1 MIPNKSHVRI
11 PKITLKKVR
20 SHMFKNVF
28 KNTKLKSLTLC
39 ALTAASLGACGIT
52 HDNPYRTEVASRH
65 AAPAWLNERT
75 IPVAPYN
82 LTAYERMHER
92 NLPVTLYI
100 EGDGAINAD
109 IKPLKDNATPT
120 NPVALHL
127 ATRDKSKNLAYLAR
141 PCQYSGMLDAD
152 ATCDEDALQLNA
164 YSPETLNAYN
174 TALNKMKR
182 RYGLTSFHLVGYDSG
197 ATLAALIAA
206 NRNDILSLRTVSGE
220 FDLEH
225 LTPIKTAL
233 LGLPQHHFAGGQD
246 EINPPAELHS
256 YLQML
261 GPNDC
266 TENTL
271 IQEATHSSGW
281 VDKWPELLR
290 ENVPVCA
297 SPIAPTF
304 VPIEKP
310 EPIYYPRDI
319 GDLKK

>member
-1 MIPNKSHVRI
+1 M
-11 PKITLKKVR
+11 LKT
-20 SHMFKNVF
+20 VF
-28 KNTKLKSLTLC
+28 TNTKLKSLMLC
-39 ALTAASLGACGIT
+39 TLTATSLGACGVT
-52 HDNPYRTEVASRH
+52 NDNPYRAEVANRLAS
-65 AAPAWLNERT
+65 PAWLDER
-75 IPVAPYN
+75 IIAAEPYN

-109 IKPLKDNATPT
+109 IKPLKDNVTPT

-127 ATRDKSKNLAYLAR
+127 ATRDKSTNLAYLAR
-141 PCQYSGMLDAD
+141 PCQYSGMIDPEAK
-152 ATCDEDALQLNA
+152 CDEDALLENA

-174 TALNKMKR
+174 TVLNKMKR

-197 ATLAALIAA
+197 ATLAALLAA
-206 NRNDILSLRTVSGE
+206 GRNDILSLRTVSGD
-220 FDLEH
+220 FDLEK
-225 LTPIKTAL
+225 LTPFKTAL

-246 EINPPAELHS
+246 EMNPPAELHG

-271 IQEATHSSGW
+271 IQEATHEEGW
-281 VDKWPELLR
+281 VDKWPELLK
-290 ENVPVCA
+290 ENMPICA
-297 SPIAPTF
+297 SPIEPTF

-310 EPIYYPRDI
+310 EPIYYPRM
-319 GDLKK
+319 GGMKK